1 MKENKIVWLAP
12 ALIANSLIGFIY
24 MILENDS
31 LNKIGTGAF
40 GRKFKTNTLLNI
52 CIHTV
57 VMLLS

>member
-40 GRKFKTNTLLNI
+40 GRKFKTTEN
-52 CIHTV
+52 
-57 VMLLS
+57 S